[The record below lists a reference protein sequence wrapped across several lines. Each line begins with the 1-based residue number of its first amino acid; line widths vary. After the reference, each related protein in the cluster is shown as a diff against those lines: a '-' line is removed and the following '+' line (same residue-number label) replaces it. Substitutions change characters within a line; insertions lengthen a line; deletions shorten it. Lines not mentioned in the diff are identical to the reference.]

1 MGGSRTIAVW
11 GHYHGGNLGDDL
23 VVETI
28 IHAVRHRDPTAR
40 IVGVSMSPDDTQ
52 VRHGV
57 DVYPINPEPKGS
69 SRWGG
74 HGGIAGARISRA
86 AEMVGSVLAEPR
98 FLIESYRFLRGVD
111 QIVVAG
117 SGQL

>member
-28 IHAVRHRDPTAR
+28 IHAVRHSDPTAR
-40 IVGVSMSPDDTQ
+40 IVGVSMSPDDTP

-57 DVYPINPEPKGS
+57 HGYPTNPETKGP
-69 SRWGG
+69 SRWGA
-74 HGGIAGARISRA
+74 HGGIAAARISRA
-86 AEMVGSVLAEPR
+86 AEMVGTVLAAPR
-98 FLIESYRFLRGVD
+98 FLIESYRPRRGVD
-111 QIVVAG
+111 QIMVAA
-117 SGQL
+117 SA